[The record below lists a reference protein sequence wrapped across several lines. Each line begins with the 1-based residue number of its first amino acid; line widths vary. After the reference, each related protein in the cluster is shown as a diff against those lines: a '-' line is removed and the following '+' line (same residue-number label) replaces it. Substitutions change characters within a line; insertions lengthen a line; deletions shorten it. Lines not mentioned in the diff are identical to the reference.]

1 MKIIKHHSL
10 ILTLIIVL
18 LGALLGL
25 FFGWLYAGWRVEAI
39 AEELRKADPN
49 DPLDGLFFVSIGI
62 IWKSFLTGTLAGI
75 IIGTISYFFVGRTKN
90 LV

>member
-10 ILTLIIVL
+10 ILTLVIVL
-18 LGALLGL
+18 LGVLLGL
-25 FFGWLYAGWRVEAI
+25 LFGWIYAGWRVEAI
-39 AEELRKADPN
+39 AEELRRTNPN

-62 IWKSFLTGTLAGI
+62 IWKGLLTGTSAGI
-75 IIGTISYFFVGRTKN
+75 IVGTISYFFVGRTRN

>member
-10 ILTLIIVL
+10 ILTIVIVF

-25 FFGWLYAGWRVEAI
+25 LFGWIYAGWRVEAI
-39 AEELRKADPN
+39 AEELRRTNPN
-49 DPLDGLFFVSIGI
+49 DPLDGLFFVSLGI
-62 IWKSFLTGTLAGI
+62 IWKSLVTGTLLGL
-75 IIGTISYFFVGRTKN
+75 IIGAVSYFFVGRAKN